1 LGQHMRRMRDLY
13 ASRLEILVRAA
24 RTSLSGVLEL
34 SPLRAGLQIVGW
46 LPEGMED
53 VRACA
58 AAAQDGVDS
67 VPLSALTLERR
78 LPPGLV
84 LGVASAGDRAI
95 RRGVE
100 RLGGALRQL
109 QQR

>member
-1 LGQHMRRMRDLY
+1 
-13 ASRLEILVRAA
+13 
-24 RTSLSGVLEL
+24 LEL

-46 LPEGMED
+46 LPQGMDD
-53 VRACA
+53 VRACEA
-58 AAAQDGVDS
+58 AAREGVDS
-67 VPLSALTLERR
+67 VPLSALSLERTV
-78 LPPGLV
+78 PPGLV

-100 RLGGALRQL
+100 RLGSALRQL